1 MSNELH
7 VTSLIVQV
15 RPEMMAQ
22 VRQQILQNDRAELS
36 VNNEVKLVVVLEGTS
51 AKSLL
56 EDIATINAIPGVLTA
71 TMVYHQS
78 EALEE
83 GEI

>member
-15 RPEMMAQ
+15 LPEKMAE
-22 VRQQILQNDRAELS
+22 VRGQILQMPNAELS
-36 VNNEVKLVVVLEGTS
+36 VNNEVKLVVVLEGHS
-51 AKSLL
+51 PKALL
-56 EDIATINAIPGVLTA
+56 AGIEAINALPGVMSA

-78 EALEE
+78 EVLDEDE
-83 GEI
+83 Q

>member
-15 RPEMMAQ
+15 KPEMMTQ
-22 VRQQILQNDRAELS
+22 VRQAILENKRAELS
-36 VNNEVKLVVVLEGTS
+36 VNNEVKLVVVLEG
-51 AKSLL
+51 ANQKSLL
-56 EDIATINAIPGVLTA
+56 DDIAVINAMPGVLTA
-71 TMVYHQS
+71 TMVYHQC
-78 EALEE
+78 EVLEE

>member
-15 RPEMMAQ
+15 LPEKMAE
-22 VRQQILQNDRAELS
+22 VRGQILQMPNAELS
-36 VNNEVKLVVVLEGTS
+36 VNNNVKLVVVLEGS
-51 AKSLL
+51 SQKQLL
-56 EDIATINAIPGVLTA
+56 AGIEAINALPGVMSA

-78 EALEE
+78 EVLEE
-83 GEI
+83 DEQ

>member
-15 RPEMMAQ
+15 LPEKMSEVRGQIMEMAG
-22 VRQQILQNDRAELS
+22 AELS
-36 VNNEVKLVVVLEGTS
+36 VNNEVKLVVVLEGS
-51 AKSLL
+51 SQK
-56 EDIATINAIPGVLTA
+56 DILASIEAINALPGVMSA

-78 EALEE
+78 EVLEE
-83 GEI
+83 DEQ

>member
-15 RPEMMAQ
+15 LPEKMTE
-22 VRQQILQNDRAELS
+22 VRQAIMQMSNAELS
-36 VNNEVKLVVVLEGTS
+36 VNDEVKLIVVLEGES
-51 AKSLL
+51 QKALL
-56 EDIATINAIPGVLTA
+56 ADIEAINGINGVLSA
-71 TMVYHQS
+71 SMVYQQS
-78 EALEE
+78 DVLEE

>member
-15 RPEMMAQ
+15 IPELMAA
-22 VRQQILQNDRAELS
+22 VRQAIMQMENAELS
-36 VNNEVKLVVVLEGTS
+36 VNNEVKLVVVLEGPS
-51 AKSLL
+51 QKSLMT
-56 EDIATINAIPGVLTA
+56 DIEAINALPGVLSA
-71 TMVYHQS
+71 AMVYHQS